1 MILGRATPAVPA
13 AVADW
18 LTEQKLG
25 QAVRLDRVG
34 GGCINNGA
42 VLVTEI
48 GERFFLKTN
57 SSCPD
62 DMFAREAD
70 GLRALA
76 RAEAGPRVPEVY
88 LHGPDFLLLE
98 DLAPAPRSRS
108 FSQDFGRQMAAL
120 HNFTTEQFG
129 FEADNYIGSTPQ
141 PNPWTADGYEF
152 YARYRFTFQAEMAAK
167 RGLLSPQEMALAAD
181 LAARL
186 PDLVPAQPASLLHGD
201 LWSGNQIAD
210 RHGNPAIIDP
220 AAYFGWA
227 EADLAMMVL
236 FGSPGSGFWEAYNEV
251 RPLEPGYR
259 ERFGLYNLYH
269 LLNHLNLFG
278 RSYHGQVVSTL
289 HRFK

>member
-1 MILGRATPAVPA
+1 MILGRATPAIPA
-13 AVADW
+13 AVANW
-18 LTEQKLG
+18 LAEQKLG

-42 VLVTEI
+42 VLVTET
-48 GERFFLKTN
+48 GAQFFLKTN
-57 SSCPD
+57 SYCSA

-76 RAEAGPRVPEVY
+76 RAEGGPRVPEVY
-88 LHGPDFLLLE
+88 LHGADFLLIE

-108 FSQDFGRQMAAL
+108 YWGDFGRQMAAL
-120 HNFTTEQFG
+120 HNFTAEKFG
-129 FEADNYIGSTPQ
+129 FEADNYLGSTPQ
-141 PNPWTADGYEF
+141 PNPWTVDGFEF
-152 YARYRFTFQAEMAAK
+152 YAWHRFLFQAELAGQ
-167 RGLLSPQEMALAAD
+167 RGLLSPQEVSLTAD

-186 PDLVPAQPASLLHGD
+186 PELVPAQPASLLHGD

-210 RHGNPAIIDP
+210 EQGHPAIIDP
-220 AAYFGWA
+220 AAYYGWA

-278 RSYHGQVVSTL
+278 GSYHGQVVSAL
-289 HRFK
+289 RRNN